1 MTNTPMAL
9 LPHSPENTDW
19 ISGFVIPHRNL
30 KSLGTIKAAQIIAQ
44 TQKKNDKR
52 TKRSA
57 SKGRPAAGS
66 SVLIP
71 SWECGLKFRAG
82 SVPGL
87 PWPSFPLITASRSI
101 Y

>member
-1 MTNTPMAL
+1 MAL
-9 LPHSPENTDW
+9 LPHSPEKTDW
-19 ISGFVIPHRNL
+19 ISGFVILYHNL
-30 KSLGTIKAAQIIAQ
+30 KSLGTIKAAQIIAHCNITK

-57 SKGRPAAGS
+57 GKGRPVAGS

-82 SVPGL
+82 SVTAL
-87 PWPSFPLITASRSI
+87 P
-101 Y
+101 